1 MKKVITFFIVLFVG
15 VLSVQA
21 ENTLTLCEYSD
32 EYKAWLK
39 LSDEEKAD
47 TVMPSVCKSK
57 KINMDLLGSNDYSM
71 DYFNLADSGKVSGV
85 RDQGISDDCWAFA
98 SLASIES
105 NLLMNNIDIGYLSP
119 AHLELMTQNSLYTPS
134 FMTFNRDFNSGGN
147 MQIAAAYVL
156 NYWGPVK
163 ESDMPFQ
170 TTLDLINSTRTIN
183 ESDVVNKEA
192 MVDVDDLLY
201 ITNSQGICSNNTINL
216 IKEYIVNYGALATS
230 VYFNN
235 SYVNGKYYYYNGEN
249 LPNHAVVLVGWDDNV
264 EVTSFNNRA
273 TRKGAWIAKNSY
285 GTSVGDEG
293 YFYISYDD
301 VNICTNAVGFY
312 NANLDM
318 ADEAYY
324 YDDLGVNLTIQSN
337 SDVNYVA
344 NYFVKKSQESEKL
357 DKVTFA
363 TAMSGMDYTVYYA
376 DNINGTLENWQEI
389 ASGTTNY
396 PGYISVEPNK
406 DIFVSNNYGIIIKFE
421 TDTDTPDLLL
431 VAVESLLDDSYYATY
446 KITANASRF
455 SLDGSKWQTMATE
468 LEDNEV
474 VEAQFAIRAYTSY
487 EEPSVAQEPTENN
500 PSLEDKPNTDVPV
513 INDSGSITIENPNGS
528 LSDIVGDTVPTDTP
542 TEVVENP
549 QTGVI
554 SGISIIIVLT
564 IIGVVIYYKKK
575 NKIFKI

>member
-1 MKKVITFFIVLFVG
+1 MKKVITFFVVLFMG
-15 VLSVQA
+15 VLNVQA
-21 ENTLTLCEYSD
+21 EDTLELCEYSE
-32 EYKAWLK
+32 EYKAWLR
-39 LSDEEKAD
+39 LSDEEKAS
-47 TVMPSVCKSK
+47 TIMPSMCKQDNHN
-57 KINMDLLGSNDYSM
+57 INLLGSNDYSM
-71 DYFNLADSGKVSGV
+71 DYFNLADSGKVTGV
-85 RDQGISDDCWAFA
+85 RDQAASDDCWAFA

-105 NLLMNNIDIGYLSP
+105 NLLMNNIDIGFLSP

-134 FMTFNRDFNSGGN
+134 FTTFNRDFNSGGN
-147 MQIAAAYVL
+147 MRMTAAYVL

-163 ESDMPFQ
+163 EDDMPFQ
-170 TTLDLINSTRTIN
+170 TTLDLINVTRTIG
-183 ESDVVNKEA
+183 ESDVVSKKA

-216 IKEYIVNYGALATS
+216 IKQYIVNYGAISTS

-235 SYVNGKYYYYNGEN
+235 SYVNGKYYYYNGTN
-249 LPNHAVVLVGWDDNV
+249 LSNHAVALVGWDDNV

-285 GTSVGDEG
+285 GTSVGDGG

-301 VNICTNAVGFY
+301 MNICTDALGFY
-312 NANLDM
+312 NADLNM
-318 ADEAYY
+318 SDEVYY
-324 YDDLGVNLTIQSN
+324 YDDLGVNLTIQST

-406 DIFVSNNYGIIIKFE
+406 DIFVSNSYGIIIKFE
-421 TDTDTPDLLL
+421 TDTSTPDLLL
-431 VAVESLLDDSYYATY
+431 VAVEDTLEDSFFATY
-446 KITANASRF
+446 QITANASRF
-455 SLDGSKWQTMATE
+455 SLDGSEWHTMATE
-468 LEDNEV
+468 LENDEV

-487 EEPSVAQEPTENN
+487 EEPSVPVEPT
-500 PSLEDKPNTDVPV
+500 PDEDLPPQEEIPT

-528 LSDIVGDTVPTDTP
+528 LSDIVGDTTPTDTP

-549 QTGVI
+549 QTGMI
-554 SGISIIIVLT
+554 SGISIVIVLA
-564 IIGVVIYYKKK
+564 IIGIVIYYKKK